1 MFSIIP
7 IFWSIFPFIYIK
19 EGKLHTIM
27 GKSHKDYITN
37 RERLEDLQMSNIVLS
52 QTDGWMARFQD
63 DILILHNPVFK
74 VNWEPYRMKSLF
86 AVICDEGSGSGAV
99 NLRSLRLRR
108 NSFLIVLSSQIIES
122 YKISED
128 FKGTFLLLS
137 DHFLSRIGLGN
148 AYLLHS
154 RVESNPLYQLDEKTA
169 ATFRS
174 YFDLLH
180 NLMEDTCPNKE
191 EALGALVNLFFL
203 MVGRISHPTSAE
215 DDAQHRQGEVMMRF
229 LQLVKDHCREHR
241 EVRYYADKMNMS
253 AKYMS
258 ALIKNAS
265 GKSAI
270 RWIEDYVILEAKA
283 QLASTVN
290 TVQQIAFDLNFPSQ
304 SLFGRYFKLHV
315 GMSPSTYRASVREH
329 LLARP

>member
-1 MFSIIP
+1 MVQDNYF
-7 IFWSIFPFIYIK
+7 
-19 EGKLHTIM
+19 
-27 GKSHKDYITN
+27 N
-37 RERLEDLQMSNIVLS
+37 RKRLEDLQLSNIALS
-52 QTDGWMARFQD
+52 QAGGWMARFQD
-63 DILILHNPVFK
+63 DILILHNPIFK
-74 VNWEPYRMKSLF
+74 VSWEPYRMKSLF
-86 AVICDEGSGSGAV
+86 AVLCDEGSGSGAV
-99 NLRSLRLRR
+99 NLRSFRLQR

-122 YKISED
+122 YEIGED

-137 DHFLSRIGLGN
+137 EHFLSRIGLGN
-148 AYLLHS
+148 AYLLS
-154 RVESNPLYQLDEKTA
+154 SCVESNPLFLLDEKTA
-169 ATFRS
+169 AVFRS

-180 NLMEDTCPNKE
+180 NLMQDTCPNKE

-203 MVGRISHPTSAE
+203 LVGRISQPTSAE
-215 DDAQHRQGEVMMRF
+215 DDAQQRQSEVMMRF
-229 LQLVKDHCREHR
+229 LQLVKKHCREHR
-241 EVRYYADKMNMS
+241 EVRFYADEMNIS

-290 TVQQIAFDLNFPSQ
+290 TIQQIAFDLNFPSQ
-304 SLFGRYFKLHV
+304 SLFGRYFKQRV
-315 GMSPSTYRASVREH
+315 GMSPSSYRTAVREH

>member
-1 MFSIIP
+1 MVQDNYF
-7 IFWSIFPFIYIK
+7 
-19 EGKLHTIM
+19 
-27 GKSHKDYITN
+27 N
-37 RERLEDLQMSNIVLS
+37 RKRLEDLQLSNIALS
-52 QTDGWMARFQD
+52 QAGGWMARFQD
-63 DILILHNPVFK
+63 DILILHNPIFK

-86 AVICDEGSGSGAV
+86 AVICDEGCGSGAV
-99 NLRSLRLRR
+99 NLRPFRLQR
-108 NSFLIVLSSQIIES
+108 NSFLVVLSSQIIES
-122 YKISED
+122 YEIGED

-137 DHFLSRIGLGN
+137 EHFLSRIGLGN
-148 AYLLHS
+148 AYLLSS
-154 RVESNPLYQLDEKTA
+154 RIESNPIFQLDEKTA
-169 ATFRS
+169 AGFRS

-180 NLMEDTCPNKE
+180 NLMQDTCPNKE

-203 MVGRISHPTSAE
+203 MVGRISQPTSAE
-215 DDAQHRQGEVMMRF
+215 DDAQQRQSEVMMQF
-229 LQLVKDHCREHR
+229 LQLVKSHCHEHR
-241 EVRYYADKMNMS
+241 EVRYYADQMNIS

-304 SLFGRYFKLHV
+304 SLFGRYFKQRV
-315 GMSPSTYRASVREH
+315 GMSPSAYRASVREH